1 VDLHET
7 IDSALLILGHEL
19 RDRVRVDRE
28 YGELPALECYGS
40 QLGQVFMNLLLNAV
54 QAIPSQGVIE
64 IRTAAD
70 ADGVVVR
77 IADTGVG
84 IPPQHLER
92 IFEPGFTTKGTRVG
106 MGLGLLIARQVV
118 EMHGGRLDVESQ
130 PGTGTAFEVW
140 LPLRLPE

>member
-1 VDLHET
+1 
-7 IDSALLILGHEL
+7 
-19 RDRVRVDRE
+19 
-28 YGELPALECYGS
+28 
-40 QLGQVFMNLLLNAV
+40 MNLLLNAV